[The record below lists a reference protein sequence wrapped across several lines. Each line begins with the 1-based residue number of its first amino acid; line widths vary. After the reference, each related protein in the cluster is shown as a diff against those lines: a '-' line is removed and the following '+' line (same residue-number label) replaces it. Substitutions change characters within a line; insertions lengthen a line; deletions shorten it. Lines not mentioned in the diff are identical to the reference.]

1 MSSFKREENGEISI
15 EISTQESHV
24 LISLTE
30 QLLELLSQ
38 GDSLAEA
45 QDPLMHIVGISDSD
59 ALPDDPVLRRLF
71 PDAYEDSA
79 SSSEFRRYT
88 EYGLREKKKAHA
100 RIIYEA
106 LTSQGEPEEITGG
119 NTPIDKGS
127 FKLIINSAELLDW
140 LSGLN
145 DLRLALAVRLGIGG
159 NRQESADIDT
169 KAIHSKYELMLES
182 DPMKAVYAV
191 YSWIGWL
198 QQGLLEEISPE

>member
-45 QDPLMHIVGISDSD
+45 QDPLLHIVGISDSD

-71 PDAYEDSA
+71 PDAYEDLA

-159 NRQESADIDT
+159 NRQESADIDFLV
-169 KAIHSKYELMLES
+169 SS
-182 DPMKAVYAV
+182 AVLDKLF
-191 YSWIGWL
+191 S
-198 QQGLLEEISPE
+198 